1 MMDQNALNGQ
11 MSENQLEKSDSPIQ
25 VNMSDEENEL
35 LIYRLP
41 INDLSCS
48 ICKYEWILFS
58 GNKNI
63 R

>member
-25 VNMSDEENEL
+25 VNMSDEENES

-48 ICKYEWILFS
+48 ICKYE
-58 GNKNI
+58 
-63 R
+63 